1 VFIFFATWLHPGGVK
16 GKGFLAVF
24 AILIISMVL
33 GIDPGLASC
42 GWAILPD
49 SKTLSVCG
57 CLVTTRAD
65 DLSNRLGQL
74 YQQVVDLCQKYRVE
88 ELAIESLFF
97 AKNTK
102 TALLVAQVM
111 GAIKAAAY
119 HSGVRV
125 FEYTPLQ
132 IKIAITGYG
141 RADKNQIA
149 AMVKQELGENDQLVN
164 NHAADA
170 VAAALTHLFTMR
182 KDQLV

>member
-1 VFIFFATWLHPGGVK
+1 MI
-16 GKGFLAVF
+16 
-24 AILIISMVL
+24 L

-49 SKTLSVCG
+49 SKTLSSCG
-57 CLVTTRAD
+57 CLETKKAD
-65 DLSNRLGQL
+65 NLANRLGQI
-74 YQQVVDLCQKYRVE
+74 YDQVIDLCQKNQVE
-88 ELAIESLFF
+88 EVAIESLFF

-102 TALLVAQVM
+102 TALLVAQAM

-119 HSGVRV
+119 KNGAKV

-141 RADKNQIA
+141 RAEKSQVIS
-149 AMVKQELGENDQLVN
+149 MTKEELGDNQLLNN

-170 VAAALTHLFTMR
+170 VAVALTHFFTL
-182 KDQLV
+182 KKEALL